1 MKNYRAHN
9 IDAIDF
15 TAAEP
20 FNQAQVAI
28 PRVNEVLSNKLIE
41 AGSNKMP
48 YVLLT
53 ISLMALSGAIIY
65 YQRRL
70 NEQEEE
76 LQKLKRSLMH

>member
-9 IDAIDF
+9 IDTIDF
-15 TAAEP
+15 TAAESY
-20 FNQAQVAI
+20 NQAQVAI
-28 PRVNEVLSNKLIE
+28 PQVNEVLSNKLIE
-41 AGSNKMP
+41 AGSNKIP

-53 ISLMALSGAIIY
+53 LSLVALSGAIIY

-76 LQKLKRSLMH
+76 LQKLKRSLIH